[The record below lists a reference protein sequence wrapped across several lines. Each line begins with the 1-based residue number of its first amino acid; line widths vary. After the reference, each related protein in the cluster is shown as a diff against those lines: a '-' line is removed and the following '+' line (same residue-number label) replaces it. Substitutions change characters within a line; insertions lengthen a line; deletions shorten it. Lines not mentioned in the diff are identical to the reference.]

1 MAQSKT
7 ALLTVA
13 SILGLLVL
21 APLLALW
28 LLKEPSGDF
37 SATDSLNALPTSS
50 NAPANYTLQAL
61 EARVTELL
69 DQQLSTAV
77 QEQKVSVQRMAY
89 LQKLREKAALAMQ
102 RGRWEQ
108 AHKAMNYWS
117 KRQMR
122 SCSVCN

>member
-50 NAPANYTLQAL
+50 NAPANYTLQL
-61 EARVTELL
+61 W
-69 DQQLSTAV
+69 
-77 QEQKVSVQRMAY
+77 
-89 LQKLREKAALAMQ
+89 KL
-102 RGRWEQ
+102 G
-108 AHKAMNYWS
+108 
-117 KRQMR
+117 
-122 SCSVCN
+122 